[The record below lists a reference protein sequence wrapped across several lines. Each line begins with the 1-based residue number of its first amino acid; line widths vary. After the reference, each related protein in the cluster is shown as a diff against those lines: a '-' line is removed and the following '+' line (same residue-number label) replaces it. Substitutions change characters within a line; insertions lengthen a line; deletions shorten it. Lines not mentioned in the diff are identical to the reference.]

1 MVILRNII
9 ASLSKRD
16 RLAQRVYDRCVA
28 VARAPEHYRGG
39 HVADSVDGR
48 FGLLVLHLFL
58 AIQRV
63 DRAQPDGKAMVQAL
77 IDCFVRDMER
87 NLREMGAGDIGVAKN
102 VKQMAQALNGQLYAY
117 QRAVAEGPE
126 ALRETLLRNVVAS
139 SGIGGGQEGADSVG
153 DDDAETASETPP
165 EAPSAAQYAAAGRLT
180 GYAQAQMQALAGQPD
195 ASCLAGALELL
206 PAETAYQ
213 GG

>member
-1 MVILRNII
+1 MVILRNIL

-16 RLAQRVYDRCVA
+16 RLAQRIYDRCVA
-28 VARAPEHYRGG
+28 AARAPEHYRGG

-58 AIQRV
+58 AIQRL

-117 QRAVAEGPE
+117 QRAVAAGPE

-139 SGIGGGQEGADSVG
+139 AGIGGEQAGGETGNQAGADS
-153 DDDAETASETPP
+153 AAA
-165 EAPSAAQYAAAGRLT
+165 APSEAQRAAAGRLT

-195 ASCLAGALELL
+195 ETCLAGRLDLL
-206 PAETAYQ
+206 PAEAAYR